1 MRSNNEKPQ
10 ECRYTHQH
18 CQHASIMGDCLAN
31 PEKCKDKIEMDKAF
45 AAKIKTVSVS
55 AAAMPTRKGRIK

>member
-1 MRSNNEKPQ
+1 
-10 ECRYTHQH
+10 
-18 CQHASIMGDCLAN
+18 MGDCLAN